1 MFLHLDR
8 SSHVPIYLQI
18 KESLR
23 CLIVQETLRPGERL
37 PSTRQLALELGVNR
51 MTVDAAFSQLEAD
64 GLVTSHVGR
73 GTFVNR
79 PAALEPRRRVD
90 LNADPEAIS
99 RLWAPLFV
107 DHRAS
112 AMSMPMMSSRHGA
125 KAISFVAAAPT
136 PDLFPAIDFRRCADS
151 VLKRRAGEISRIG
164 SADGLGAL
172 KSYLARWFT
181 QNGMAAGE
189 DEIVIT
195 TGCQQSMDLIRKLL

>member
-1 MFLHLDR
+1 
-8 SSHVPIYLQI
+8 
-18 KESLR
+18 
-23 CLIVQETLRPGERL
+23 
-37 PSTRQLALELGVNR
+37 
-51 MTVDAAFSQLEAD
+51 AAFSQLEAD

-79 PAALEPRRRVD
+79 PAALEPRRRID
-90 LNADPEAIS
+90 LNGDPEAIS

-112 AMSMPMMSSRHGA
+112 AMSMPMMNSRHGA
-125 KAISFVAAAPT
+125 KAISFVAAAPP

-195 TGCQQSMDLIRKLL
+195 TGCQQSMDLIRKLLLGPGDSLAIENPTYPGAVAALAPSPVERLQVPVAERGMDL